1 MHLECLYFRAH
12 IPKSSVVTFTA
23 LIRSMEDH
31 MVFDRIDDPTS
42 HIFEFFVPIEMEGPF
57 LKTISFLEKENL
69 CFFLKKYN
77 ILQSSVY
84 NNI

>member
-12 IPKSSVVTFTA
+12 IPKSSVVVFTA

-31 MVFDRIDDPTS
+31 MVFDRIDNPTS
-42 HIFEFFVPIEMEGPF
+42 HIFEFFVPNEMEQPF
-57 LKTISFLEKENL
+57 LKTMSLLEKENL
-69 CFFLKKYN
+69 CFSLKKYD
-77 ILQSSVY
+77 ILESSVY